1 MLFSLLSRPF
11 RNANILQTKLL
22 SSPFSGNQYLL
33 STRNLEKK
41 FVAGAKNV
49 FALCFFRPIL
59 ENPKMKSC
67 WLQGRGRKVMSGRGS
82 AFSQGG
88 GESEG
93 GEMERAG
100 KGRRKSPAPAAAGG
114 AGEVAQETHGDGPES
129 KRERVDQGEAGDER
143 NERGEELPGQI
154 MSDHAC
160 ASQR

>member
-1 MLFSLLSRPF
+1 M
-11 RNANILQTKLL
+11 
-22 SSPFSGNQYLL
+22 
-33 STRNLEKK
+33 
-41 FVAGAKNV
+41 
-49 FALCFFRPIL
+49 
-59 ENPKMKSC
+59 
-67 WLQGRGRKVMSGRGS
+67 MSGRGS

-88 GESEG
+88 GR

-143 NERGEELPGQI
+143 KEGGEELPGEI